1 VGDDACRRAACTLA
15 STMAAFMS
23 FRVRVSIGRAS
34 CEEEKKKDAY
44 SSMIL
49 TGGKG

>member
-1 VGDDACRRAACTLA
+1 
-15 STMAAFMS
+15 
-23 FRVRVSIGRAS
+23 VSIRRAS